1 MPTRIQLH
9 WLVLA
14 IAILLAV
21 ISIMFAL
28 HAPHGPDSSRGLQLI
43 LTATAI
49 AWIMWGQ
56 MVHANRRAK
65 SDADD
70 YLRLIAQGDVTQFR
84 RRTR

>member
-1 MPTRIQLH
+1 VTRIQLH
-9 WLVLA
+9 WLVFV

-21 ISIMFAL
+21 LSIAFAL
-28 HAPHGPDSSRGLQLI
+28 YAPHEPDSSRGLQLV
-43 LTATAI
+43 LTATGI

-56 MVHANRRAK
+56 MVHANRRAR

-84 RRTR
+84 RRAR